1 MRFRVEILCD
11 RKDKPGSDNVSA
23 TAVLHVDASCIQHA
37 IVNALHAA
45 SAYGFQPRYAIKAEL
60 KAGILEEI
68 PS

>member
-1 MRFRVEILCD
+1 MKFRVEIVCD
-11 RKDKPGSDNVSA
+11 RKDKPGAVDVEA

-60 KAGILEEI
+60 KAGLFEEI